1 MAIENERRAAERL
14 ELHLPSKVFAHP
26 SDGEAISR
34 ETTLENV
41 SSKGAYFYIEDPLPP
56 NTSVEL
62 EIDLPKSMPSSTN
75 LKLNFKGIV
84 VRLEPPRQQPGRH
97 GVAVRFDGQWD
108 IEPVFS

>member
-1 MAIENERRAAERL
+1 MAIVNERRAAERL
-14 ELHLPSKVFAHP
+14 ELHLPSKVLTHP
-26 SDGEAISR
+26 SAGEVITR
-34 ETTLENV
+34 DTILENV
-41 SSKGAYFYIEDPLPP
+41 SSKGAYFFLEDPLPP
-56 NTSVEL
+56 DTSVEL

-84 VRLEPPRQQPGRH
+84 VRLEPPRVQPGRH